1 MQLILTLWICSFNVT
16 VIDEEAPIVNCPT
29 NISHSLPSNSCTY
42 SYSPNLAQTV
52 NVSDNCTAYGSLVRT
67 YRVHNPN
74 NSISSWYSQGTPF
87 VFVVGV
93 SQIEYRVVDGA
104 GNVTTCMQQVTVQD
118 NINPTITCPTL
129 AASYNNTTGECGY
142 VVSGTGFNATASD
155 NCGIVSLTHNYG
167 GWGNNTTLAGATFP
181 VGTTVVTW
189 TAVDVNGRTSTCSNT
204 IVVNDTQAP
213 TFVNCPSGLTFT
225 IGADANCNTGAIWS
239 IPIATDNCGTV
250 TVTETT
256 IGGALFGTQLTPGSY
271 TIQYTATDAAFN
283 TATCSFTILVVDDGA
298 PLLACQPNMI
308 VNANSGSCTYTSCCE

>member
-1 MQLILTLWICSFNVT
+1 LSKHGNSNVT
-16 VIDEEAPIVNCPT
+16 
-29 NISHSLPSNSCTY
+29 SGQCTY
-42 SYSPNLAQTV
+42 PFSPTLIAGTGAGQVT
-52 NVSDNCTAYGSLVRT
+52 DNCTAFGSLIRT
-67 YRVHNPN
+67 YRVHNPD
-74 NSISSWYSQGTPF
+74 NSISSWYSQGTSYN
-87 VFVVGV
+87 FVVGV
-93 SQIEYRVVDGA
+93 SQIEYRVVDVA
-104 GNVTTCMQQVTVQD
+104 GNVTTCMQQITIQD
-118 NINPTITCPTL
+118 NQNPTITCPTL

-155 NCGIVSLTHNYG
+155 NCGIASLTHNYG

-204 IVVNDTQAP
+204 IVVNDTQPP

-250 TVTETT
+250 TVTQTA
-256 IGGALFGTQLTPGSY
+256 GPALGSQLTPGSY
-271 TIQYTATDAAFN
+271 TIQYTATDAALN
-283 TATCSFTILVVDDGA
+283 TTTCSFTINVVDDGA

-308 VNANSGSCTYTSCCE
+308 VNANSGSCTYTSSCE